1 MRLEAVRTWIC
12 TLSVALLSGG
22 VVMAAQTVGP
32 DVVKVGAYASISDAP
47 LYIGVDKG
55 YFKEQ
60 GLDVQLVEI
69 NSGAVMM
76 TQLAS
81 GALDASGG
89 SPGAGVYN
97 AVRQGITFKIVADKG
112 SALPGHGYFA
122 FVVRKDLSDQI
133 TTPADLKGRLLAV
146 TGYKNGASSEVTIG
160 KLLDSGGV
168 KESEVRQ
175 TGMSFGDI
183 AAALGTKKIDVG
195 VLIEP
200 LVTQVIS
207 QDIAT
212 LWKRSDAVYPN
223 QQYGALM
230 YGPGIINRPDVANR
244 FMVAYLKAARFY
256 NDALEGK
263 ASRDELVSI
272 LTRNTS
278 VKSPELYESMVFPGI
293 DRDGKLNTA
302 GMAEDVKWW
311 VSAGRMKERVDLS
324 AIVDT
329 SYIERAKK
337 QLDAQR

>member
-1 MRLEAVRTWIC
+1 MRAIG
-12 TLSVALLSGG
+12 VALFFCGLTS
-22 VVMAAQTVGP
+22 AAVSAEP

-47 LYIGVDKG
+47 LYIAVDKG

-60 GLDVQLVEI
+60 GLKVELVQI
-69 NSGAVMM
+69 NSGATMM

-81 GALDASGG
+81 GDLDASGG

-97 AVRQGITFKIVADKG
+97 AVRQGIPFKIVADKG

-133 TTPADLKGRLLAV
+133 KTPADLKGRLLAV

-175 TGMSFGDI
+175 IGMSFGDI

-200 LVTQVIS
+200 LVTQVVS
-207 QDIAT
+207 KDIAT

-230 YGPGIINRPDVANR
+230 YGPGIIKRPDVADR

-278 VKSPELYESMVFPGI
+278 VKNPELYKSMVFPGI

-311 VSAGRMKERVDLS
+311 VSAGRMKEKVDIS
-324 AIVDT
+324 SIVDT
-329 SYIERAKK
+329 SYIEHAKK
-337 QLDAQR
+337 ALDTAR